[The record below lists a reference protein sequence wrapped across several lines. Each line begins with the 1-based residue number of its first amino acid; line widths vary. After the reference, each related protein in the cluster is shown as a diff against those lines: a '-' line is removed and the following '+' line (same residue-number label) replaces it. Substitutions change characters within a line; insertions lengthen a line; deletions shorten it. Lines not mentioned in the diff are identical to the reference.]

1 LGPGKTWQRN
11 NVRISSLVWHLT
23 DRNTVQLPESKHWP
37 LWASSQV
44 CFLNDPSD
52 LFLPVFP
59 VLVGQES
66 GVSLVQMVPEWWT
79 SWMSVPTHFSSC
91 GKWMFK
97 DILCVVLC
105 SVGQGQLGQREQ
117 FLLPLDPEFSY
128 FSNPRVFATSLP
140 RTEIFTVV
148 LLPMEGC

>member
-1 LGPGKTWQRN
+1 
-11 NVRISSLVWHLT
+11 
-23 DRNTVQLPESKHWP
+23 
-37 LWASSQV
+37 
-44 CFLNDPSD
+44 
-52 LFLPVFP
+52 
-59 VLVGQES
+59 
-66 GVSLVQMVPEWWT
+66 
-79 SWMSVPTHFSSC
+79 
-91 GKWMFK
+91 MFK
-97 DILCVVLC
+97 DILCVVRC